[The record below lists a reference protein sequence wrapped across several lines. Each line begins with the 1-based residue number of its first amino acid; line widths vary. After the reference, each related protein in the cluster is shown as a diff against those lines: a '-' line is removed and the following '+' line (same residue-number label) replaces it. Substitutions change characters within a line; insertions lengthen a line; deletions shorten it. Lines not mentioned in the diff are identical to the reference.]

1 MSGWDTFKKY
11 FDSWEGQAA
20 KVTERWL
27 ESPAVLEP
35 LGSALSG
42 ALRAK
47 ARVDRATT
55 TAWSLLGLPTKR
67 DQERTLHALNQIQSR
82 LFDLEERLADEQAAR
97 ARAEAALAAATSPAP
112 AAPAAA
118 PTPSEPARSAGDS
131 SDVAVQHGPR

>member
-82 LFDLEERLADEQAAR
+82 LYDLEERLADEQAAR
-97 ARAEAALAAATSPAP
+97 ARAEAALAAATQPAP
-112 AAPAAA
+112 A
-118 PTPSEPARSAGDS
+118 PTETARSAADS
-131 SDVAVQHGPR
+131 ADVAVQHDPR